1 VFSVGELLR
10 NNTKADHPYLKRI
23 LLVIDN
29 LEFGG
34 GERVFLQL
42 AAGLKDRFEIFVA
55 ATQGGEF
62 EERLRELDIQFF
74 SVDMGRRL
82 SWKPVTQLRDIIR
95 QNKIVLVHSQGAR
108 ADFFARVAG
117 RIANAPHILCT
128 LAMPVE
134 GFDVG
139 FLRKKIYRLAD
150 QISARYVERFIVVSD
165 SLRTTLIEGRGIP
178 SQRVV
183 RIHNGIELNQYHPD
197 LTETSLRNNWG
208 IPPSA
213 PLIGAIGRMVWQKG
227 FEFLIQA
234 IPAIIRDI
242 HEVRFLFVGDGPLK
256 SDLERLVRQ
265 LDISHKVIFAGFRPD
280 ISRVLSAIDILVVP
294 SLLEGFPIMT
304 LEAMAMAKP
313 VVATRIQGIT
323 EQISDGMDGILVS
336 PKNSEALTSAV
347 SKILLNKELAS
358 KLGKTARK
366 KVETCFPVEKM
377 VGETEKV
384 YLSVLKAN

>member
-1 VFSVGELLR
+1 
-10 NNTKADHPYLKRI
+10 
-23 LLVIDN
+23 VIDN

-55 ATQGGEF
+55 ATRGGEF

-74 SVDMGRRL
+74 SVNMGRRL
-82 SWKPVTQLRDIIR
+82 SWKPVTKLRYIIQHNR
-95 QNKIVLVHSQGAR
+95 ITLIHSQGAR

-165 SLRTTLIEGRGIP
+165 SLRTTLIEGRGIS

-183 RIHNGIELNQYHPD
+183 RIYNGIELHQYHPD
-197 LTETSLRNNWG
+197 LNETSLRNNWG

-213 PLIGAIGRMVWQKG
+213 PLVGAIGRMVWQKG
-227 FEFLIQA
+227 FEFLIHA
-234 IPAIIRDI
+234 IPEIISDI
-242 HEVRFLFVGDGPLK
+242 HDVRFLFVGDGPLK
-256 SDLERLVRQ
+256 SDLERLVSQ

-280 ISRVLSAIDILVVP
+280 IRRVLSAIDILVVP

-313 VVATRIQGIT
+313 IVATRIQGIT
-323 EQISDGMDGILVS
+323 EQISDGMDGILVP
-336 PKNSEALTSAV
+336 PKNSEALTNAV
-347 SKILLNKELAS
+347 SKILLSKELAS
-358 KLGKTARK
+358 KLGITARK
-366 KVETCFPVEKM
+366 KVETFFPVEKM

-384 YLSVLKAN
+384 YLSILKSN

>member
-1 VFSVGELLR
+1 VFSVGQLSE
-10 NNTKADHPYLKRI
+10 NTTKAEDPYLKKV

-55 ATQGGEF
+55 ATHGGEF
-62 EERLRELDIQFF
+62 EGRLRELDIQFF
-74 SVDMGRRL
+74 SVNMGRRL

-95 QNKIVLVHSQGAR
+95 QNKIALVHSQGAR

-165 SLRTTLIEGRGIP
+165 SLRTTLIEGRGIS

-183 RIHNGIELNQYHPD
+183 RIYNGIELHQYHPD
-197 LTETSLRNNWG
+197 LNETSLRNNWG

-213 PLIGAIGRMVWQKG
+213 PLVGAIGRMVWQKG
-227 FEFLIQA
+227 FEFLIHA
-234 IPAIIRDI
+234 IPEIISDI
-242 HEVRFLFVGDGPLK
+242 HDVRFLFVGDGPLK

-313 VVATRIQGIT
+313 IVATRINGIE
-323 EQISDGMDGILVS
+323 EQISDGEEGLLVPPQS
-336 PKNSEALTSAV
+336 TKTLSAAV
-347 SKILLNKELAS
+347 LELIQNNELAS
-358 KLGKTARK
+358 RLGTAARR
-366 KVETCFPVEKM
+366 KVETYFSVERM

-384 YLSVLKAN
+384 YLFALEAK